1 MSSLIQLLQIS
12 AVLHVSL
19 RFYIISIA
27 EDVVHTSP
35 SLEANLVIASQS
47 DLPDD
52 DDEDL
57 PGDPSDVTFCTDEV
71 RIALSNSDT
80 VIWGSINQNV

>member
-27 EDVVHTSP
+27 DAEDVVHTSP
-35 SLEANLVIASQS
+35 SH
-47 DLPDD
+47 LPDD

-57 PGDPSDVTFCTDEV
+57 PGDASDVTFCTDEV
-71 RIALSNSDT
+71 RIALFNSDT
-80 VIWGSINQNV
+80 VILGSINQNV

>member
-19 RFYIISIA
+19 RFYKISIA
-27 EDVVHTSP
+27 DDVVHTSP
-35 SLEANLVIASQS
+35 SH
-47 DLPDD
+47 LPDD
-52 DDEDL
+52 DDEYL
-57 PGDPSDVTFCTDEV
+57 PGDASDVTFCTDEV